1 MTDAKILIVEDDEP
15 SAAHLKECLENLGYT
30 VCDAVSCGREAIEK
44 AADMRPDL
52 ALVDLRLEGEV
63 TGLETAEQ
71 IGSRFDVPVVYLTDE
86 AEGNLLLRAQAT
98 NPFGYVLRPFEARQL
113 HLNIQTAV
121 SMHERE
127 CRQRETEIRLK
138 RIIKRLK
145 DFTRLM
151 KTVFDS
157 MSEGVVAVDE
167 NRMLL
172 FNNSVAQRLGGD
184 IPLDED
190 IDKWAEKY
198 GVFQPDGKTLV
209 TKDKS
214 PLTLAL
220 SGKATDDVEV
230 LVRNEKK
237 PEGVHVSVSGRP
249 LRGKAG
255 ALKGG
260 VLVCRDITMIK
271 RTEAAL
277 ERTIAQQQDQA
288 RLMETIF
295 SSISDGVLVANAEG
309 KFTFFNP
316 SAEQIVGV
324 GMLDLKP
331 QQWEGEYGV
340 FYPDKKNRLPT
351 AQLPLVRAVRG
362 EATDEIEMFVRNE
375 QKSEGVYI
383 SVSGRPLHTNVGG
396 HGGGVIVFRD
406 ITKQKKAAAELG
418 KTMEELRK
426 QSELMETTFKS
437 INNGII
443 VADVT
448 GQSLYVN
455 PAAEQIVG
463 MNITTDHLP
472 EEWVERYGLFYP
484 DRETPMKMEDLP
496 FLHIFSHGESM
507 DEMDLFIRNQNRPD
521 GVYIRVSGRPLLDN
535 LGGIRG
541 GVIIFRDVTER
552 VLAEEA
558 LAQAFA
564 QGRLEVVDTILH
576 NIGNA
581 INSVTTGI
589 ETVRQNLVNDRVGRR
604 LFALAAAVRE
614 HQDDWSDYIENDP
627 QGRKVMPFIINLSE
641 SFSKQN
647 EGLIKTVGRV
657 KDRANH
663 IADIV
668 RTQKALGSPTMTRKD
683 IDLHDALSAAV
694 RVLRDSLNKKGIH
707 TDIDCEHAPREIS
720 IQESQFHQMLVNL
733 VKNSIEAIDDLAA
746 AQGLD
751 ETPRIQIRASAED
764 DFLKLEVSDNGIGIK
779 SKDTKAIFAPGYTTK
794 ILGSGLGLHSAA
806 NFVIASGGR
815 IQALSKGTGKGA
827 TMRVRLPLSSVAP
840 QENGRVAHQPTI
852 EVYQI

>member
-1 MTDAKILIVEDDEP
+1 MTDAKILIVEDDE
-15 SAAHLKECLENLGYT
+15 SGAAHLEECLKNLGYA

-63 TGLETAEQ
+63 TGLEAAAQ

-86 AEGNLLLRAQAT
+86 AEDNLLLRAQAT

-127 CRQRETEIRLK
+127 CRQRETETRLK

-172 FNNSVAQRLGGD
+172 FNNSVAKRLGGD

-209 TKDKS
+209 SKDES

-220 SGKATDDVEV
+220 NGKATDDFEV
-230 LVRNEKK
+230 MVHNEEM
-237 PEGVHVSVSGRP
+237 PEGVHAHISISGRP

-260 VLVCRDITMIK
+260 VLVFRDITK
-271 RTEAAL
+271 LQHTEVEL
-277 ERTIAQQQDQA
+277 ERTIAEQKDQA
-288 RLMETIF
+288 LLMETIL

-316 SAEQIVGV
+316 SAEQIAGSI
-324 GMLDLKP
+324 LDLKSE
-331 QQWEGEYGV
+331 QWAGNYGV
-340 FYPDKKNRLPT
+340 FYSDQKTRMPT
-351 AQLPLVRAVRG
+351 AQLPLVCAVRG
-362 EATDEIEMFVRNE
+362 EATDDVEMFVRNE
-375 QKSEGVYI
+375 QKSDGYHI

-396 HGGGVIVFRD
+396 HGGGVIIFRD
-406 ITKQKKAAAELG
+406 ITKQKEAAAELD

-426 QSELMETTFKS
+426 QSELMETTFNS
-437 INNGII
+437 ISEGII

-448 GQSLYVN
+448 RQSFYVN
-455 PAAEQIVG
+455 PAAEQIIG
-463 MNITTDHLP
+463 MHITTDCPP

-496 FLHIFSHGESM
+496 FLRIISHGESI
-507 DEMDLFIRNQNRPD
+507 DEVDLFIRNHNRPD
-521 GVYIRVSGRPLLDN
+521 GVFIRVSGRPLLDN

-552 VLAEEA
+552 MLAEEA

-589 ETVRQNLVNDRVGRR
+589 ETVRQNLGNDRVGRR
-604 LFALAAAVRE
+604 LFALATAVRE

-627 QGRKVMPFIINLSE
+627 QGRKVMPFIIELSE
-641 SFSKQN
+641 SFSKRN
-647 EGLIKTVGRV
+647 EDLMKTVGRV
-657 KDRANH
+657 RDRANH

-668 RTQKALGSPTMTRKD
+668 RTQKAFGSPTMARKD
-683 IDLHDALSAAV
+683 IDLHEALSAAA
-694 RVLRDSLNKKGIH
+694 RK
-707 TDIDCEHAPREIS
+707 
-720 IQESQFHQMLVNL
+720 
-733 VKNSIEAIDDLAA
+733 
-746 AQGLD
+746 
-751 ETPRIQIRASAED
+751 
-764 DFLKLEVSDNGIGIK
+764 
-779 SKDTKAIFAPGYTTK
+779 
-794 ILGSGLGLHSAA
+794 
-806 NFVIASGGR
+806 
-815 IQALSKGTGKGA
+815 
-827 TMRVRLPLSSVAP
+827 SVAWSCTGTCP
-840 QENGRVAHQPTI
+840 RRSRPSR
-852 EVYQI
+852 

>member
-30 VCDAVSCGREAIEK
+30 VCNAVSCGREAIEK

-121 SMHERE
+121 SMHERK

-172 FNNSVAQRLGGD
+172 FNDSIAQRLGGD

-340 FYPDKKNRLPT
+340 FYPAKKPHADST
-351 AQLPLVRAVRG
+351 ASPSARR
-362 EATDEIEMFVRNE
+362 
-375 QKSEGVYI
+375 
-383 SVSGRPLHTNVGG
+383 
-396 HGGGVIVFRD
+396 
-406 ITKQKKAAAELG
+406 
-418 KTMEELRK
+418 
-426 QSELMETTFKS
+426 
-437 INNGII
+437 
-443 VADVT
+443 T
-448 GQSLYVN
+448 G
-455 PAAEQIVG
+455 
-463 MNITTDHLP
+463 
-472 EEWVERYGLFYP
+472 
-484 DRETPMKMEDLP
+484 
-496 FLHIFSHGESM
+496 
-507 DEMDLFIRNQNRPD
+507 
-521 GVYIRVSGRPLLDN
+521 
-535 LGGIRG
+535 
-541 GVIIFRDVTER
+541 
-552 VLAEEA
+552 
-558 LAQAFA
+558 
-564 QGRLEVVDTILH
+564 
-576 NIGNA
+576 
-581 INSVTTGI
+581 
-589 ETVRQNLVNDRVGRR
+589 
-604 LFALAAAVRE
+604 
-614 HQDDWSDYIENDP
+614 
-627 QGRKVMPFIINLSE
+627 
-641 SFSKQN
+641 
-647 EGLIKTVGRV
+647 
-657 KDRANH
+657 
-663 IADIV
+663 
-668 RTQKALGSPTMTRKD
+668 
-683 IDLHDALSAAV
+683 
-694 RVLRDSLNKKGIH
+694 
-707 TDIDCEHAPREIS
+707 
-720 IQESQFHQMLVNL
+720 
-733 VKNSIEAIDDLAA
+733 
-746 AQGLD
+746 
-751 ETPRIQIRASAED
+751 
-764 DFLKLEVSDNGIGIK
+764 
-779 SKDTKAIFAPGYTTK
+779 
-794 ILGSGLGLHSAA
+794 
-806 NFVIASGGR
+806 
-815 IQALSKGTGKGA
+815 
-827 TMRVRLPLSSVAP
+827 
-840 QENGRVAHQPTI
+840 
-852 EVYQI
+852 

>member
-1 MTDAKILIVEDDEP
+1 
-15 SAAHLKECLENLGYT
+15 
-30 VCDAVSCGREAIEK
+30 
-44 AADMRPDL
+44 
-52 ALVDLRLEGEV
+52 
-63 TGLETAEQ
+63 
-71 IGSRFDVPVVYLTDE
+71 
-86 AEGNLLLRAQAT
+86 
-98 NPFGYVLRPFEARQL
+98 
-113 HLNIQTAV
+113 
-121 SMHERE
+121 
-127 CRQRETEIRLK
+127 
-138 RIIKRLK
+138 
-145 DFTRLM
+145 M

-167 NRMLL
+167 NRILL
-172 FNNSVAQRLGGD
+172 FNNSVAKRLGGD

-237 PEGVHVSVSGRP
+237 PEGIHVSVSGRP

-271 RTEAAL
+271 QTEAAL

-309 KFTFFNP
+309 KHTFFNP

-324 GMLDLKP
+324 GMLNLKP
-331 QQWEGEYGV
+331 QQWKGEYGV

-362 EATDEIEMFVRNE
+362 EATDEIEMFIRNE

-396 HGGGVIVFRD
+396 HGGGVIIFRD
-406 ITKQKKAAAELG
+406 IT
-418 KTMEELRK
+418 
-426 QSELMETTFKS
+426 
-437 INNGII
+437 
-443 VADVT
+443 
-448 GQSLYVN
+448 
-455 PAAEQIVG
+455 
-463 MNITTDHLP
+463 
-472 EEWVERYGLFYP
+472 ER
-484 DRETPMKMEDLP
+484 M
-496 FLHIFSHGESM
+496 
-507 DEMDLFIRNQNRPD
+507 
-521 GVYIRVSGRPLLDN
+521 
-535 LGGIRG
+535 
-541 GVIIFRDVTER
+541 
-552 VLAEEA
+552 LAEEA

-589 ETVRQNLVNDRVGRR
+589 ETVRQNLVNDHVGRR

-627 QGRKVMPFIINLSE
+627 QGRKVMPFIIALSE
-641 SFSKQN
+641 NFSKRN

-694 RVLRDSLNKKGIH
+694 RVLRDSLSKKGIH
-707 TDIDCEHAPREIS
+707 TDINCEHAPREIS

-733 VKNSIEAIDDLAA
+733 VKNSIEAIDDLTL

-751 ETPRIQIRASAED
+751 EAPHIQIRASAED
-764 DFLKLEVSDNGIGIK
+764 DFLKLEVSD
-779 SKDTKAIFAPGYTTK
+779 
-794 ILGSGLGLHSAA
+794 SA
-806 NFVIASGGR
+806 R
-815 IQALSKGTGKGA
+815 DPP
-827 TMRVRLPLSSVAP
+827 RL
-840 QENGRVAHQPTI
+840 
-852 EVYQI
+852 

>member
-1 MTDAKILIVEDDEP
+1 M
-15 SAAHLKECLENLGYT
+15 
-30 VCDAVSCGREAIEK
+30 
-44 AADMRPDL
+44 
-52 ALVDLRLEGEV
+52 
-63 TGLETAEQ
+63 
-71 IGSRFDVPVVYLTDE
+71 
-86 AEGNLLLRAQAT
+86 
-98 NPFGYVLRPFEARQL
+98 
-113 HLNIQTAV
+113 
-121 SMHERE
+121 
-127 CRQRETEIRLK
+127 
-138 RIIKRLK
+138 
-145 DFTRLM
+145 
-151 KTVFDS
+151 
-157 MSEGVVAVDE
+157 
-167 NRMLL
+167 
-172 FNNSVAQRLGGD
+172 
-184 IPLDED
+184 
-190 IDKWAEKY
+190 
-198 GVFQPDGKTLV
+198 
-209 TKDKS
+209 
-214 PLTLAL
+214 
-220 SGKATDDVEV
+220 
-230 LVRNEKK
+230 RNEKK
-237 PEGVHVSVSGRP
+237 PEGIHVSISGRP

-271 RTEAAL
+271 QTEAAL

-288 RLMETIF
+288 LLMETIF

-316 SAEQIVGV
+316 SAEQIAG
-324 GMLDLKP
+324 GMLDLKSE
-331 QQWEGEYGV
+331 QWAGNNGV
-340 FYPDKKNRLPT
+340 FYSDKRTRMPE

-362 EATDEIEMFVRNE
+362 EATDEIEMFLRN
-375 QKSEGVYI
+375 KKKLEGVFI
-383 SVSGRPLHTNVGG
+383 SVSGRPLRTNVGG

-406 ITKQKKAAAELG
+406 ITKQKKAAAELD

-426 QSELMETTFKS
+426 QSELMATTFNS
-437 INNGII
+437 ISEGII

-448 GQSLYVN
+448 GQSFYVN
-455 PAAEQIVG
+455 PAAEQIIG
-463 MNITTDHLP
+463 MNITTDCPP

-496 FLHIFSHGESM
+496 FLHVISHGKSM
-507 DEMDLFIRNQNRPD
+507 DEVDLFIRNQNRPD

-552 VLAEEA
+552 MLAEEA

-589 ETVRQNLVNDRVGRR
+589 ETVRQHVGNDRVGRR

-627 QGRKVMPFIINLSE
+627 QGRKVMPFIIELSE
-641 SFSKQN
+641 SFSKRN
-647 EGLIKTVGRV
+647 EDLIKTVGRV

-668 RTQKALGSPTMTRKD
+668 RTQKAFGSPAMARKD

-707 TDIDCEHAPREIS
+707 TDIDCEDAPREIR
-720 IQESQFHQMLVNL
+720 IEESQFHQMLVNL
-733 VKNSIEAIDDLAA
+733 VKNSIEAIDDLTL

-764 DFLKLEVSDNGIGIK
+764 DFLNLEISDNGIGIK
-779 SKDTKAIFAPGYTTK
+779 DKDTKAIFAPGYTTK
-794 ILGSGLGLHSAA
+794 RLGSGLGLHSAA

-815 IQALSKGTGKGA
+815 IQVLSEGTGKGA

-840 QENGRVAHQPTI
+840 
-852 EVYQI
+852 

>member
-1 MTDAKILIVEDDEP
+1 MTDAKILIVEDDKP

-30 VCDAVSCGREAIEK
+30 VCDSIPCGREAIEK
-44 AADMRPDL
+44 AEHKRPDL
-52 ALVDLRLEGEV
+52 ALVNIGLGGKV
-63 TGLETAEQ
+63 TGLETAER
-71 IGSRFDVPVVYLTDE
+71 IGSKFDVPVVYLTDG
-86 AEGNLLLRAQAT
+86 AEEDLLQRAQET
-98 NPFGYVLRPFEARQL
+98 SSFGYVLKPFEARQL

-127 CRQRETEIRLK
+127 TSYKKTEMRLK
-138 RIIKRLK
+138 RIIKRLR

-157 MSEGVVAVDE
+157 MSEGVIAIDE
-167 NRMLL
+167 NRELV
-172 FNNSVAQRLGGD
+172 FHNSVARELGEGL
-184 IPLDED
+184 PTERD
-190 IDKWAEKY
+190 IDKWAEKF
-198 GVFQPDGKTLV
+198 GVFRSDGKALV
-209 TKDKS
+209 TKDEN
-214 PLTLAL
+214 PLELAL
-220 SGKATDDVEV
+220 SGKVTDDFEV
-230 LVRNEKK
+230 MVSNDKM
-237 PEGVHVSVSGRP
+237 PEGVHAHFSISGRP

-260 VLVCRDITMIK
+260 VLVFRDIT
-271 RTEAAL
+271 RLQHTEVAL
-277 ERTIAQQQDQA
+277 ERMIAEQKDQA
-288 RLMETIF
+288 LLMETIL

-316 SAEQIVGV
+316 SAEQIAG
-324 GMLDLKP
+324 GILDLKSE
-331 QQWEGEYGV
+331 QWTGDHGV
-340 FYPDKKNRLPT
+340 FYSDQKTRMTT
-351 AQLPLVRAVRG
+351 AELPLVRAVRG
-362 EATDEIEMFVRNE
+362 EETDDVEMFVRNE
-375 QKSEGVYI
+375 KKPDGYHI
-383 SVSGRPLHTNVGG
+383 SVSGRPLRTNVGG

-406 ITKQKKAAAELG
+406 ITRQKEAAAELD

-426 QSELMETTFKS
+426 QSELMETMFNS
-437 INNGII
+437 ISDGIV

-448 GQSLYVN
+448 GQSFYVN
-455 PAAEQIVG
+455 PASEQITG
-463 MNITTDHLP
+463 MDITDCPP

-484 DRETPMKMEDLP
+484 DRETPMRMEDLP
-496 FLHIFSHGESM
+496 FLRIISHGESM
-507 DEMDLFIRNQNRPD
+507 DEVDMFIRNQNRPD

-564 QGRLEVVDTILH
+564 QGRLEVMDTILH

-589 ETVRQNLVNDRVGRR
+589 ETVRQRLGNDYVGRR

-627 QGRKVMPFIINLSE
+627 QGRKVMPFIIELAE
-641 SFSKQN
+641 SFSERN
-647 EGLIKTVGRV
+647 EALTKTVGRV
-657 KDRANH
+657 WDRANH

-668 RTQKALGSPTMTRKD
+668 RTQKTLGSPTMTRKD
-683 IDLHDALSAAV
+683 VDLHDALLAAI
-694 RVLRDSLNKKGIH
+694 RVLRESLNEKGIH
-707 TDIDCEHAPREIS
+707 TDIDCENAPREIR

-733 VKNSIEAIDDLAA
+733 VKNSIEAIDDLTL
-746 AQGLD
+746 AQGFD

-764 DFLKLEVSDNGIGIK
+764 DVLNLEVSDNGIGIK
-779 SKDTKAIFAPGYTTK
+779 SKDTKVIFAPGYTTK
-794 ILGSGLGLHSAA
+794 RLGSGLGLHSAA

-827 TMRVRLPLSSVAP
+827 TMCIRLPLSLVAP
-840 QENGRVAHQPTI
+840 QTNGRVGLLAD
-852 EVYQI
+852 

>member
-1 MTDAKILIVEDDEP
+1 M
-15 SAAHLKECLENLGYT
+15 
-30 VCDAVSCGREAIEK
+30 
-44 AADMRPDL
+44 
-52 ALVDLRLEGEV
+52 
-63 TGLETAEQ
+63 
-71 IGSRFDVPVVYLTDE
+71 
-86 AEGNLLLRAQAT
+86 
-98 NPFGYVLRPFEARQL
+98 
-113 HLNIQTAV
+113 
-121 SMHERE
+121 
-127 CRQRETEIRLK
+127 
-138 RIIKRLK
+138 
-145 DFTRLM
+145 
-151 KTVFDS
+151 
-157 MSEGVVAVDE
+157 
-167 NRMLL
+167 
-172 FNNSVAQRLGGD
+172 
-184 IPLDED
+184 
-190 IDKWAEKY
+190 
-198 GVFQPDGKTLV
+198 
-209 TKDKS
+209 
-214 PLTLAL
+214 
-220 SGKATDDVEV
+220 
-230 LVRNEKK
+230 
-237 PEGVHVSVSGRP
+237 
-249 LRGKAG
+249 
-255 ALKGG
+255 
-260 VLVCRDITMIK
+260 
-271 RTEAAL
+271 
-277 ERTIAQQQDQA
+277 
-288 RLMETIF
+288 
-295 SSISDGVLVANAEG
+295 
-309 KFTFFNP
+309 
-316 SAEQIVGV
+316 
-324 GMLDLKP
+324 
-331 QQWEGEYGV
+331 
-340 FYPDKKNRLPT
+340 PT

-362 EATDEIEMFVRNE
+362 EATDEIEMFIRNE

-406 ITKQKKAAAELG
+406 ITRQKKAAAELD

-426 QSELMETTFKS
+426 QSELMETTFNS

-443 VADVT
+443 VADAT
-448 GQSLYVN
+448 RESLYVN

-541 GVIIFRDVTER
+541 GVIIFRDVTES

-589 ETVRQNLVNDRVGRR
+589 ETVRQNLVNDHVGRR

-641 SFSKQN
+641 SFSKRN
-647 EGLIKTVGRV
+647 EELTKTVGRV

-720 IQESQFHQMLVNL
+720 IQENQFHQMLVNL
-733 VKNSIEAIDDLAA
+733 VKNSLEAIDDLAA